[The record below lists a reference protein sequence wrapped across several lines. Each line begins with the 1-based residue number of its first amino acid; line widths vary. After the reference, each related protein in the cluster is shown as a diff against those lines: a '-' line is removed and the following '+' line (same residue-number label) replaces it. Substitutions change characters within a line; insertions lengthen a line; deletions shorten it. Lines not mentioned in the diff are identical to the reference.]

1 SSKVVG
7 DMAMFLVKN
16 NMGVD
21 DVYTRGDELAF
32 PESVVGFFK
41 GMIGQPYQG
50 FPKELQRI
58 ILKGEEPI
66 TCRPGELLEPID
78 FECERE
84 KVEAK
89 VGHKVDDKT
98 LMSYILYPHVY
109 PEFDQHRQEY
119 SDTSVIPT
127 PIFFYGLEP
136 GQETSIDIEEG
147 KTLIIKLNA
156 IGKVHPDGTRHIY
169 FEVNGNTRSVV
180 VRDNSVVSEET
191 VRDKADKGNP
201 KHVGAPMPGKVLKLN
216 VKSGDAVKPGD
227 VLMVT
232 EAMKMETNIKS
243 KEEGVIAE
251 VKFKEGEKVEKEDLV
266 IVMA

>member
-1 SSKVVG
+1 
-7 DMAMFLVKN
+7 MFLVKN
-16 NMGVD
+16 NLDVD
-21 DVYTRGDELAF
+21 DVFTKGDELAF

-50 FPKELQRI
+50 FPAELQRI

-66 TCRPGELLEPID
+66 TCRPGELLEPAD
-78 FECERE
+78 FEAERD

-89 VGHKVDDKT
+89 VGHSVDDKR

-109 PEFDQHRQEY
+109 PDFDKHRQEY

-136 GQETSIDIEEG
+136 GQETSLDIEPG

-156 IGKVHPDGTRHIY
+156 IGRVHPDGTRHIY
-169 FEVNGNTRSVV
+169 FELNGNARSVV
-180 VRDNSVVSEET
+180 VRDQSVVTEELL
-191 VRDKADKGNP
+191 REKADKTNL
-201 KHVGAPMPGKVLKLN
+201 KHIGAPMPGKVLKLT
-216 VKSGDAVKPGD
+216 VKSGDEVKAGD
-227 VLMVT
+227 ILMVT
-232 EAMKMETNIKS
+232 EAMKMETNIKAREDG
-243 KEEGVIAE
+243 KVAD
-251 VKFKEGEKVEKEDLV
+251 VRFKEGDNLDKEDLV